1 MTVSD
6 HAMRLCFLLA
16 LLMVSAAAAQTA
28 APLWRAEPGP
38 FGGEPARFLRTR
50 NQAITQTVGAALW
63 DVQRGVIIRRL
74 PWTNE
79 SFVLTRNDSL
89 AIILADSV
97 LRILDVATW
106 RVLDSIAIPPSRG
119 WVKGRLA
126 LAPDDQT
133 LVVTCRPSGLTLVS
147 IPERRIIGRFGDES
161 RCDGDVAISP
171 DGTRLLVHSPY
182 QPDVSELHD
191 LPARTL
197 IARFSDRVRAEA
209 FDRTGE
215 HVITLMW
222 DGGAQLRRSSD
233 GSFVRSMFDSTR
245 RIGPPYALHPR
256 RDLIVANREDLLGRR
271 LGLEVCDLST
281 GETLATSTWDIT
293 GLAFSPDGSMLMA
306 TRPGM
311 APTMLDPT
319 TLELDR
325 MLGAHDGPVQGIAFS
340 PDGRVVASVAGDASR
355 PDDLLLWDAASGDA
369 LGTVRHGGVLTA
381 VAFSIDGSVIATGSR
396 NGELRLWSTA
406 TRTLLATI
414 DAGDSTRGPIR
425 FSRDGRLVAAIA
437 DTSIGV
443 WRTDDWSPVA
453 RVSGTSA
460 ITAFDW
466 GDYGATL
473 VGAAHE
479 ASGSLGIWDAVSGS
493 LRGAIS
499 LAGWRGGFRA
509 LVEASPDGRTLATAE
524 DGGGEIHFIDLATGD
539 SLPSI
544 SVHQSEVVSTAVS
557 ADDLLLATG
566 DRRGRI
572 AVWRRDGNELLG
584 VLEGHADRVISLDFA
599 HGGHALVSASR
610 DGTARV
616 WDCDSLRVTA
626 VLDGHRDWVYRASF
640 STDDAR
646 VFTASGD
653 GTVTAF
659 NASTGARLATRDAH
673 QGWALALAVS
683 DDGSLIASGG
693 ADRVVRLWD
702 ATSLDVVGTLEGHAD
717 AVTALEFVRDSR
729 TLVSASYRQMRRWD
743 VQTRSCID
751 SPMVATDWINSI
763 AVAPDGLGVV
773 IAGREMMLRRWSFTL
788 DSCLWIQEFAPGL
801 FGALS
806 MTSGGEAFYHP
817 YHSYFIG
824 RTTGDGRSIPGLS
837 GLGGVHLSR
846 LTSMAFSPDGR
857 RLATASI
864 DGTARVW
871 DLERRSNIATW
882 TQPVPTS
889 IAYSPDGRSV
899 VTGGIDGSITMWDA
913 SGLIGQAHRDD
924 DAFASSARAHR
935 DDDARASSAIVG
947 ASRLVTAR
955 EAIVASHGALEADA
969 LPDLKLGGA
978 GVEWDMNAVFDRGR
992 SSAWRFSW
1000 FSNARDSLYTH
1011 TVGVDAA
1018 DSVELLTASREELQ
1032 GPYFG
1037 AFSILD
1043 GWIDS
1048 DRADSLAKPIGGSPS
1063 RLMVLVAQR
1072 HLTENGAPVW
1082 YLRND
1087 GGDCYVDALADSLL
1101 FCEYLAT
1108 SPNASETGSGDFD
1121 VWPNPTSDVISVR
1134 FPVRSG
1140 DVRIALVDNLGR
1152 DIRSA
1157 VVSAAVGGLVIPVGD
1172 LSPGSYWL
1180 RFVQQG
1186 AVSVRRV
1193 VVAR

>member
-182 QPDVSELHD
+182 QPDVSELYD

-271 LGLEVCDLST
+271 LGLAVCDLST

-381 VAFSIDGSVIATGSR
+381 VACSIDGSVIATGSR
-396 NGELRLWSTA
+396 SGELRLWSTA

-443 WRTDDWSPVA
+443 WRTDDWSLVT
-453 RVSGTSA
+453 RVGDSLS

-466 GDYGATL
+466 ADDGATL
-473 VGAAHE
+473 VSAALGD
-479 ASGSLGIWDAVSGS
+479 SGRLVTWDATSGAR
-493 LRGAIS
+493 RGTHA
-499 LAGWRGGFRA
+499 LATWRGGLRA
-509 LVEASPDGRTLATAE
+509 LVEASPDGRTLAVAE
-524 DGGGEIHFIDLATGD
+524 FEGAAVHLLDLATGD
-539 SLPSI
+539 SLPSLE
-544 SVHQSEVVSTAVS
+544 VHHREVVSTAVS
-557 ADDLLLATG
+557 SDDLLLATG
-566 DRRGRI
+566 DRTGRI
-572 AVWRRDGNELLG
+572 SIWRRQDSELLG
-584 VLEGHADRVISLDFA
+584 VLEGHRDLVTSLRFA
-599 HGGHALVSASR
+599 RGRHALVSASR
-610 DGTARV
+610 DGTARI
-616 WDCDSLRVTA
+616 WDCDSLRQSA
-626 VLDGHRDWVYRASF
+626 LLDRHRDWVYRADFSF
-640 STDDAR
+640 DDER
-646 VFTASGD
+646 VFTVCGD
-653 GTVTAF
+653 GTLAAF
-659 NASTGARLATRDAH
+659 DAATGLRITTLAAH
-673 QGWALALAVS
+673 RGWALGLAVS
-683 DDGSLIASGG
+683 DDGSLVASGG
-693 ADRVVRLWD
+693 ADRTVRLWS
-702 ATSLDVVGTLEGHAD
+702 ASTLDSVGVLEGHTD
-717 AVTALEFVRDSR
+717 AVTALEFTRDSR
-729 TLVSASYRQMRRWD
+729 TLVSASFRQVRRWD
-743 VQTRSCID
+743 VDTRSCID
-751 SPMVATDWINSI
+751 SPMVARDWINSL
-763 AVAPDGLGVV
+763 VVEPDGLGVIV
-773 IAGREMMLRRWSFTL
+773 TGREMVVLKWSFATN
-788 DSCLWIQEFAPGL
+788 SIRWAQGIAPWQ

-806 MTSGGEAFYHP
+806 MTTDGEAVYHP
-817 YHSYFIG
+817 YHSYFISKNVS
-824 RTTGDGRSIPGLS
+824 TGHSIPGLS
-837 GLGGVHLSR
+837 GLGGAHLSW
-846 LTSMAFSPDGR
+846 LNAMAFSPDGR
-857 RLATASI
+857 RLATASS

-871 DLERRSNIATW
+871 DLDGRSNIATW
-882 TQPVPTS
+882 SQSAPMS
-889 IAYSPDGRSV
+889 IAYAPDGRSIATGGTDGSV
-899 VTGGIDGSITMWDA
+899 TVWDASSHTGGIRRDGDPHA
-913 SGLIGQAHRDD
+913 S
-924 DAFASSARAHR
+924 ASPAA
-935 DDDARASSAIVG
+935 AG
-947 ASRLVTAR
+947 RLVTAR
-955 EAIVASHGALEADA
+955 EALVESRGFLDT
-969 LPDLKLGGA
+969 LSLTDLKLMQA
-978 GVEWDMNAVFDRGR
+978 DVDWDLNAHVEQGR
-992 SSAWRFSW
+992 SNAWRFNW
-1000 FSNARDSLYTH
+1000 LSNARDSAFIH
-1011 TVGVDAA
+1011 TIAVDAR
-1018 DSVELLTASREELQ
+1018 DSMFVLDERRVDVTARED
-1032 GPYFG
+1032 GYYG
-1037 AFSILD
+1037 ALSILD

-1048 DRADSLAKPIGGSPS
+1048 DRADEIAAAETGPTTYMFLGAGPY
-1063 RLMVLVAQR
+1063 M
-1072 HLTENGAPVW
+1072 TENGGPLW
-1082 YLRND
+1082 YLRM
-1087 GGDCYVDALADSLL
+1087 GGGAGCYVDALADSLL
-1101 FCEYLAT
+1101 YCEYLAS
-1108 SPNASETGSGDFD
+1108 SPQELNTD
-1121 VWPNPTSDVISVR
+1121 VVDVEVYPNPTSAVISMR
-1134 FPVRSG
+1134 FPPRAG
-1140 DVRIALVDNLGR
+1140 DARITLIDNSGR
-1152 DIRSA
+1152 DIRTA
-1157 VVSAAVGGLVIPVGD
+1157 IVPGVTGGIEIPVAD
-1172 LSPGSYWL
+1172 LPAGTYWL
-1180 RFVQQG
+1180 RLVHAG
-1186 AVSVRRV
+1186 RVSVRRV